1 LTFLVLTVLLL
12 AACQKNDNLDSLQ
25 SFEQLKLLKDYDS
38 IYVIP
43 GSGCT
48 GCISEIESLAMK
60 SVYNQNVYFLF
71 TKINSV
77 KLFKNRFGIEFIK
90 KQNVILDTSNLFTF
104 PSSYRE
110 IYPILLSKQKGQV
123 FVLKSFKP

>member
-1 LTFLVLTVLLL
+1 MIVLLL
-12 AACQKNDNLDSLQ
+12 ISCQKKDNLDCLQ
-25 SFEQLKLLKDYDS
+25 SFDQLKSLKNYDS

-60 SVYNQNVYFLF
+60 SVDNKNVYFLF

-77 KLFKNRFGIEFIK
+77 KLFKNRFGIEFMK

-104 PSSYRE
+104 PSSYKE
-110 IYPILLSKQKGQV
+110 IYPILLSNHKSQI